1 MIISSVQVYKQA
13 MVNLLPT
20 PAKSHYTFN
29 LRDFSRV
36 IRGVLLIKKDALT
49 DKKTLSR
56 YKDKCFLSMFQIVL
70 CLVIFLK
77 LAYILAICT
86 YDLARDILRLPVS
99 SLTSTD
105 AREVRVPPIGLTPQ
119 RHSRLK

>member
-36 IRGVLLIKKDALT
+36 IRGVLLIKKDALA

-56 YKDKCFLSMFQIVL
+56 YKDDECFLSVFQIVHYHL
-70 CLVIFLK
+70 TFHKLREGHKNWLTFMCYSYLV
-77 LAYILAICT
+77 
-86 YDLARDILRLPVS
+86 
-99 SLTSTD
+99 
-105 AREVRVPPIGLTPQ
+105 
-119 RHSRLK
+119 

>member
-56 YKDKCFLSMFQIVL
+56 YKDKCSLSMFQIVHYL
-70 CLVIFLK
+70 LTFHK
-77 LAYILAICT
+77 LRKGHKNWLTCI
-86 YDLARDILRLPVS
+86 YDS
-99 SLTSTD
+99 
-105 AREVRVPPIGLTPQ
+105 
-119 RHSRLK
+119 

>member
-1 MIISSVQVYKQA
+1 MFFKCLQTSYIFSFSLYLSQLQSVGFAVSNNKTVSKFFLSFKDGSICFFELQVYKQA

-36 IRGVLLIKKDALT
+36 IRGVLLIKKDALA

-56 YKDKCFLSMFQIVL
+56 YKYK
-70 CLVIFLK
+70 
-77 LAYILAICT
+77 
-86 YDLARDILRLPVS
+86 
-99 SLTSTD
+99 
-105 AREVRVPPIGLTPQ
+105 
-119 RHSRLK
+119 

>member
-1 MIISSVQVYKQA
+1 MTRWLMIISSTQVYKRA

-36 IRGVLLIKKDALT
+36 IRGVLLIKKDALA

-56 YKDKCFLSMFQIVL
+56 YKINTLYPC
-70 CLVIFLK
+70 LK
-77 LAYILAICT
+77 LCNT
-86 YDLARDILRLPVS
+86 
-99 SLTSTD
+99 T
-105 AREVRVPPIGLTPQ
+105 
-119 RHSRLK
+119 